1 MRIKDIP
8 DIDRLSTPEKILLV
22 EDLWEHIAAQPSG
35 VPMPVSH
42 IDELERR
49 QRCQVTHPGSLL
61 SLDELQS
68 RIESR
73 K

>member
-1 MRIKDIP
+1 MRIQNIP
-8 DIDRLSTPEKILLV
+8 EIDRLSMSEKFLVV
-22 EDLWEHIAAQPSG
+22 EDLWEHIAAQPSE
-35 VPMPVSH
+35 VPLPASH

-49 QRCQVTHPGSLL
+49 RHRQETHPGSLL